1 MSIFRFKDFAIAH
14 NKSSMKVGVDGV
26 LLGAWVSTCIN
37 DTKPVRILDV
47 GCGCG
52 LISLIL
58 TDLLPNSLVD
68 AIDIHPGSVEE
79 ATENFINSPWSER
92 LNCRLDNF
100 IDFALDDY
108 NSGKYDIVVSNP
120 PFFNSGVYSPSTPR
134 LQARHQGELS
144 PTALISHARKL
155 LRPNGKLYMIIPAEQ
170 LVEIEEAC
178 THNHLTLLKIV
189 RVKGSYKAK
198 PKRILTEIL
207 FPESPSL
214 IAGLPETSTLS
225 LRDESDSY
233 TAEYRTLT
241 SRLYLA
247 F

>member
-1 MSIFRFKDFAIAH
+1 MSIFRFKDFAVIH
-14 NKSSMKVGVDGV
+14 DKSSMKVGVDGV

-58 TDLLPNSLVD
+58 TDFLPNSIVD
-68 AIDIHPGSVEE
+68 AIDIHPGSVVE

-92 LNCRLDNF
+92 LNCRLVNF

-144 PTALISHARKL
+144 PTALISNAEKL
-155 LRPNGKLYMIIPAEQ
+155 LRPNGRLFMIIPAEQ
-170 LVEIEEAC
+170 LVKIEEAC
-178 THNHLTLLKIV
+178 THNHLTLLKVV
-189 RVKGSYKAK
+189 RVKGSYNAK

-207 FPESPSL
+207 LPESP
-214 IAGLPETSTLS
+214 GLNSGSPEETTLTI
-225 LRDESDSY
+225 RDESGNYSP
-233 TAEYRTLT
+233 EYRNLT
-241 SRLYLA
+241 SRLYLS